1 MWAYLGSTCPDRPS
15 PEELSTVVIETRN
28 HKDLDSTAVSP
39 PGAGPD
45 PLQRGI
51 ANVRV
56 NTSGP
61 VSVAFTILSLHCA
74 HDIVHGPGDS
84 RGDTH
89 GTDFSVDAPGRATSH
104 TSNGATRLREERERD
119 RRAAGRAA
127 RKWEMGT
134 LTKSASIGEG
144 GWIWGRLCNTHFL
157 Q

>member
-104 TSNGATRLREERERD
+104 TSNGATRLREEREREIG
-119 RRAAGRAA
+119 APLVGR
-127 RKWEMGT
+127 
-134 LTKSASIGEG
+134 
-144 GWIWGRLCNTHFL
+144 
-157 Q
+157 